1 MREKPSRK
9 LANFEYVVL
18 DIETTGLDLKHSSI
32 IEVGAV
38 LIKNNK
44 INGSYSSFIKYEG
57 VIPETIKRVT
67 GISEDMLKNAPDSS
81 VVISRL
87 KDFIGKRPVVAHN
100 GFSFDFPMLERHGL
114 KLNEK
119 YDSMEF
125 AFFVLPTNPGG
136 HSTNALTQYFG
147 IKEIPHRAFTD
158 SQIEFEI
165 IVDLQKEYLKRDK
178 KKREA
183 LNYLAK
189 SVQWWW
195 YNFLSGDEKRVE
207 NISDLVSTYEPYRK
221 QNASQEM
228 LEFSESNKVDIAE
241 MDKYF
246 NPSLLPKSSDSEL
259 DYSEDRPEQRKM
271 ASTVATAFNE
281 HKHVVIEAGTGI
293 GKSKAY
299 LTPAL
304 LFSMKNGVPVIISTH
319 TKALQDQLFV
329 KEIPHLRDIIN
340 PDLRVALLKGKKNYV
355 CLQKF
360 EEFSKEVQT
369 EMMQRSLYEFGQEGT
384 KFSTRLAY
392 LLIVSW
398 IIETERGDWDELP
411 YWFKERIPK
420 RIEQDICNF
429 DELCGNGTCELYEK
443 QKCFLA
449 KARVR
454 AKDADI
460 VVVNHALTLSGIVV
474 EEEQSQE
481 TGEVEKVYSHT
492 VFPGEAKFLV
502 FDEAH
507 YLEDDATSAFENIIS
522 NEGVQYLFQQLY
534 GKSGAK
540 SYLEN
545 MAKNDTELVP
555 KFEEFDVKEKNMRVN
570 IGNLFDIILP
580 QAVQENGP
588 EGFSTYA
595 MFDEIPSGL
604 REAIKT
610 SLENIKINLKD
621 VAKIIDSF
629 ADQSSSSKVQKILQV
644 KIKNIKGF
652 IASIE
657 SFLSE
662 GKQYIKYLERFGRSV
677 DIKATPLSVARF
689 LKDYVYDNFSSVV
702 MTSATLTVNKSF
714 KFFANRCGTCFIGK
728 EEASYH
734 LLKSSFD
741 YEKQVKFYVPE
752 GIAYSGGK
760 DKHLERSAEFL
771 EKAILASEG
780 GALILCMSHK
790 QVDALYNLLSGHLS
804 ENNIWLLRQTRGV
817 SVGSVVRDFKR
828 SMNSALI
835 GTESLWQGIDVPGM
849 ALRSLFIYK
858 IPYRMP
864 FHPVL
869 RARKQE
875 IEDRG
880 GDSFAEYYEPLSALM
895 LKQGFGRLIRKCT
908 DSGIAV
914 LLDEDLLNKPRL
926 LNSLPDGVVPQKA
939 SPEFIINEFK
949 KFSKSITAGK
959 DAEVEKAD
967 LLEV

>member
-1 MREKPSRK
+1 MKAKFRKKPTY
-9 LANFEYVVL
+9 FEYVVL
-18 DIETTGLDLKHSSI
+18 DIETTGLDLEHSSI

-67 GISEDMLKNAPDSS
+67 GISEDMLKNAPDLAK
-81 VVISRL
+81 VLSRL
-87 KDFIGKRPVVAHN
+87 KDFIGENPVVAHN
-100 GFSFDFPMLERHGL
+100 GFSFDFPMLERHGF
-114 KLNEK
+114 KLGEK

-125 AFFVLPTNPGG
+125 AFFVLPTNVIG
-136 HSTNALTQYFG
+136 HSTAALTQYFG
-147 IKEIPHRAFTD
+147 IKEMPHRALAD

-165 IVDLQKEYLKRDK
+165 IDNLQKEYSKRNK

-189 SVQWWW
+189 AIGWWW
-195 YNFLSGDEKRVE
+195 CNFLSGDEKRVE
-207 NISDLVSTYEPYRK
+207 SISDLVSQYEPYRK
-221 QNASQEM
+221 ENASQEM
-228 LEFSESNKVDIAE
+228 LEFIESNKIDVAE
-241 MDKYF
+241 MDKFF
-246 NPSLLPKSSDSEL
+246 NPSLLPKPSDSEM

-271 ASTVATAFNE
+271 ASIVASAFNE
-281 HKHVVIEAGTGI
+281 HKHAVIEAGTGI

-360 EEFSKEVQT
+360 EEFSEEVQA
-369 EMMQRSLYEFGQEGT
+369 ELSQRSLYEFGQEGI
-384 KFSTRLAY
+384 KFSTRLSY

-398 IIETERGDWDELP
+398 IVETERGDWDELP

-420 RIEQDICNF
+420 RIEQDVCNF

-449 KARVR
+449 KARIK

-474 EEEQSQE
+474 EEEKSE
-481 TGEVEKVYSHT
+481 EGDEVKKVYSHT

-507 YLEDDATSAFENIIS
+507 YLEDDATSAWENIIS
-522 NEGVQYLFQQLY
+522 YDGAQYLFNRLF

-540 SYLEN
+540 SYLEGIARDN
-545 MAKNDTELVP
+545 PELVP
-555 KFEEFDVKEKNMRVN
+555 KFEEFDSKEKSVKANA
-570 IGNLFDIILP
+570 GNLFDLILP
-580 QAVQENGP
+580 QAVPENNSD
-588 EGFSTYA
+588 GFSTYA
-595 MFDEIPSGL
+595 MLGEVPAGI
-604 REAIKT
+604 REAINT
-610 SLENIKINLKD
+610 SLNNIRINFKD
-621 VAKIIDSF
+621 VVKIIDTFS
-629 ADQSSSSKVQKILQV
+629 DQSSSSRVQKILQV
-644 KIKNIKGF
+644 KIKNIKVF
-652 IASIE
+652 IE
-657 SFLSE
+657 SIDSVLSE
-662 GKQYIKYLERFGRSV
+662 GKEYIKYLERFGRSV
-677 DIKATPLSVARF
+677 EIKATPLSVAHY

-714 KFFANRCGTCFIGK
+714 NFFADRCGTCFIDK
-728 EEASYH
+728 EQIGYH

-741 YEKQVKFYVPE
+741 YVRQVKFYVPE

-760 DKHLERSAEFL
+760 DKHFEKSVEFL
-771 EKAILASEG
+771 EKAILASDG
-780 GALILCMSHK
+780 GALVLCMSHK
-790 QVDALYNLLSGHLS
+790 QVDALYSLLLGPLS
-804 ENNIWLLRQTRGV
+804 ENNIWLLRQNRGV

-828 SMNSALI
+828 SVNSALI

-869 RARKQE
+869 KARKQE

-939 SPEFIINEFK
+939 SPEFIIKEFQ
-949 KFSKSITAGK
+949 KFLKQFC
-959 DAEVEKAD
+959 
-967 LLEV
+967 L